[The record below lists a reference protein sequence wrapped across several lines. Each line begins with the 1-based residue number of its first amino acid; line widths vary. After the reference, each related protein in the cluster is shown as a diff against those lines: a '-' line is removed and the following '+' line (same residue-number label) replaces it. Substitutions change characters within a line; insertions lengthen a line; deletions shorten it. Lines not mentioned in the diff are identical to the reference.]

1 LALFVIGGLVPLIGV
16 GSRPDRGQ
24 TPGRSPADTSDPSG
38 SAAKPPTVAVAG
50 VILPTLAGSGVAT
63 AATSLLSIGWFF
75 TPAGAFVFGSGLAV
89 IPFLYGGVV
98 QERHWLTDRQ
108 FLDAVAVAMITPGP
122 VVITAGLIGYPVRA
136 AAGLTGAAL
145 GL

>member
-1 LALFVIGGLVPLIGV
+1 
-16 GSRPDRGQ
+16 
-24 TPGRSPADTSDPSG
+24 
-38 SAAKPPTVAVAG
+38 AKPPTVAVAG

-75 TPAGAFVFGSGLAV
+75 TRAGAFVFGSGLAV

-122 VVITAGLIGYPVRA
+122 VVITVGFIGYLVRG
-136 AAGLTGAAL
+136 AAGMTVAAL
-145 GL
+145 SVFAPVYLMVVVAAPVFRRYHVRPDVKAFVSG